1 MLRNVYLEGELGEV
15 FTPHLQIDCNTT
27 ADVFKCLDANF
38 SEFRP
43 YFQKKHEE
51 GTFLHID
58 AAGSELE
65 YPEEL
70 LMEINEGDIIITP
83 LPAGSKSALKIIT
96 GAVLVVLAVTNPM
109 GWAAWATTTMLVA
122 GTMLVTTGLME
133 LMAPDPAVDK
143 TEPGE
148 ESYLFNGNAQSIK
161 SGDPVPILYGRLRV
175 PGQPCGFEIMGETIS
190 YDTFGRGLHGA
201 DGDMPV
207 GAGISTIYNTSLFSF
222 KEV

>member
-83 LPAGSKSALKIIT
+83 LPAGSKSAVKIIV
-96 GAVLVVLAVTNPM
+96 GAVLIAASFMTGIPPWLAT
-109 GWAAWATTTMLVA
+109 AMLVSGA
-122 GTMLVTTGLME
+122 MMVTMGLME
-133 LMAPDPAVDK
+133 LMAPDPAVDE

-148 ESYLFNGNAQSIK
+148 ESYLFNGNVQSIK

-175 PGQPCGFEIMGETIS
+175 PGQPCGFEIMGETAS

>member
-83 LPAGSKSALKIIT
+83 LPAGSKSAVKIIV
-96 GAVLVVLAVTNPM
+96 GAVLIAASFMTGIPPWLA
-109 GWAAWATTTMLVA
+109 TTMLVS
-122 GTMLVTTGLME
+122 GTMMVSMGLME

-148 ESYLFNGNAQSIK
+148 ESYLFNGNVQSIK

-175 PGQPCGFEIMGETIS
+175 PGQPCGFEIMGETAS

-201 DGDMPV
+201 DGDMPA

>member
-51 GTFLHID
+51 GAYLHID

-70 LMEINEGDIIITP
+70 LMEINKGDIIITP
-83 LPAGSKSALKIIT
+83 LPAGSKGAVKVVI
-96 GAVLVVLAVTNPM
+96 GAVLIAASFAAGIPP
-109 GWAAWATTTMLVA
+109 WAAKALFFSGTIIASA
-122 GTMLVTTGLME
+122 GLAEMMV
-133 LMAPDPAVDK
+133 PDPITDK

-148 ESYLFNGNAQSIK
+148 ESYLFNGNTQSIV
-161 SGDPVPILYGRLRV
+161 SGDPVPVLYGRLRV
-175 PGQPCGFEIMGETIS
+175 PGQPCGFEIMGESACYTPI
-190 YDTFGRGLHGA
+190 GQGLHGG

-207 GAGISTIYNTSLFSF
+207 SAGIGTTYNSTQFSF
-222 KEV
+222 K

>member
-15 FTPHLQIDCNTT
+15 FTPHLQVDCNTT

-83 LPAGSKSALKIIT
+83 LPAGSKSAVKIIV
-96 GAVLVVLAVTNPM
+96 GAVLIAVSFMSMPV
-109 GWAAWATTTMLVA
+109 WLSTTLLISGVMMVTM
-122 GTMLVTTGLME
+122 GLME

-148 ESYLFNGNAQSIK
+148 ESYLFNGNVQSIK

-175 PGQPCGFEIMGETIS
+175 PGQPCGFEIMGETVS

-207 GAGISTIYNTSLFSF
+207 GAGMSTIYSTSQFSF
-222 KEV
+222 K

>member
-51 GTFLHID
+51 GAYLHID

-70 LMEINEGDIIITP
+70 LMEINKGDIIITP
-83 LPAGSKSALKIIT
+83 LPAGSKGAVKVVI
-96 GAVLVVLAVTNPM
+96 GAVLIAASFM
-109 GWAAWATTTMLVA
+109 GGIPPWAAKALLISGTIIASA
-122 GTMLVTTGLME
+122 GLAEMMI
-133 LMAPDPAVDK
+133 PDPAKDR

-148 ESYLFNGNAQSIK
+148 ESYLFNGNTQSIV
-161 SGDPVPILYGRLRV
+161 SGDPVPVLYGRLRV
-175 PGQPCGFEIMGETIS
+175 PGQPCGFEIMGESASYTPIS
-190 YDTFGRGLHGA
+190 QGLHGG

-207 GAGISTIYNTSLFSF
+207 AAGIATTYNSTQFSF
-222 KEV
+222 K

>member
-83 LPAGSKSALKIIT
+83 LPAGSKSAVKIIV
-96 GAVLVVLAVTNPM
+96 GAVLIAASFMSGIPPWLA
-109 GWAAWATTTMLVA
+109 TTMLVS
-122 GTMLVTTGLME
+122 GTMMVSMGLME

-148 ESYLFNGNAQSIK
+148 ESYLFNGNVQSIK

>member
-51 GTFLHID
+51 GAYLHID

-70 LMEINEGDIIITP
+70 LMEINKGDIIITP
-83 LPAGSKSALKIIT
+83 LPAGSKGAVKVVI
-96 GAVLVVLAVTNPM
+96 GAVLIAASFMTGIPP
-109 GWAAWATTTMLVA
+109 WAAKALLISGTIIASA
-122 GTMLVTTGLME
+122 GLAEMMV
-133 LMAPDPAVDK
+133 PDPAKDR

-148 ESYLFNGNAQSIK
+148 ESYLFNGNTQSIV
-161 SGDPVPILYGRLRV
+161 SGDPVPVLYGRLRV
-175 PGQPCGFEIMGETIS
+175 PGQPCGFEIMGESASYTPIS
-190 YDTFGRGLHGA
+190 QGLHGG
-201 DGDMPV
+201 DGPMPV
-207 GAGISTIYNTSLFSF
+207 AAGIATTYNSTQFSF
-222 KEV
+222 R

>member
-83 LPAGSKSALKIIT
+83 LPAGSKSAVKIIV
-96 GAVLVVLAVTNPM
+96 GAVLIAASFMSGIPPWLA
-109 GWAAWATTTMLVA
+109 TTMLVS
-122 GTMLVTTGLME
+122 GTMMVSMGLME

-148 ESYLFNGNAQSIK
+148 ESYLFNGNVQSIK

-190 YDTFGRGLHGA
+190 YDSFGRGLHGA